1 MKIGTLIRF
10 HDERFF
16 DGAVQ
21 LRWVETQ
28 PEKARQAAQAFV
40 FHGPRY
46 HGANTAEND
55 GIEEGYRLKD
65 SASFV
70 RDLLHSLQAGWRG
83 EEENPYWMVVA
94 GYGSGKS
101 HLALTCAAL
110 LGKQDGVTESVLEHI
125 EQADADLGA
134 EVREQISRL
143 DKPVLVLP
151 LDGMAGFHLG
161 NALSQAVFA
170 QLRRYGV
177 DAGAIRDLSP
187 RFQTAEQFVQ
197 RNFAFRGDSFAQ
209 HLPGLDATAICARLR
224 DNDEEIYTAVDA
236 IYTDANGSPIP
247 VVGQESAQELINT
260 LCEVY
265 CGPDGAFSSV
275 VILFDEFG
283 RYLEYAADKPRL
295 AGDAA
300 LQQIFQGVQDNS
312 GKVRFIGFIQY
323 ELKAYLKRFGSAD
336 LRQLQRYITRFDA
349 AKKWYLSTNLETI
362 FAHMIGKNE
371 AELASFW
378 RQAQAENQWQT
389 SWRHLSQSLPGF
401 HRFPV
406 WSDFEQF
413 SRVIGRGCW
422 PLHPLATWFLTR
434 QSDVVQSR
442 SALTFIEEVIKHVA
456 NEDASTEGG
465 LRQIGAA
472 ELVLKKSL
480 LSELIAAERET
491 GATTAETLQ
500 LLLEKFQAHLNSE
513 QERVLA
519 GVAVLTKMR
528 VGKQSQDAM
537 DRLIGEAAALES
549 GKVSAALRVLGQ
561 ELGALEWNGDLSQYE
576 LIADAASRGQ
586 FQQWLRKKL
595 TAFSVDAVRD
605 LFIRRGAKDSEL
617 RSIDSDF
624 GHHRDIRTTEWVFEA
639 QFAHV
644 QTIESAV
651 QRAFREWEEATAPNE
666 AKGRVI
672 YLYLHADD
680 DLPSLQAKLQARLQA
695 ELQRTGQAK
704 APIWI
709 IALLDSQGAIAEHIG
724 RLEIFDESLP
734 DDIERFRRFI
744 PEERER
750 SRLALQEAMQA
761 AIKDRAW
768 RVAGMAEAP
777 SGRLRM
783 VAEAIFASVYPDALP
798 FPFDGF
804 ASGPGGPADA
814 ASLIRSL
821 ATGQVDG
828 PWVQTQTVR
837 LRNRVQAVLVNS
849 WRALLPDGR
858 LVAPTEPKV
867 KAVYDWLQQTHQDHP
882 AKTLW
887 SSYRALIAPPYGMNA
902 SSAGLLL
909 SLLLG
914 NTSPPRRI
922 EQNGEM
928 VASGDWIAAAVHPQR
943 HHFKQEILEKSALR
957 YLSEDAESR
966 WRALLD
972 RWESEENYQKKIDL
986 FQEAERMRRA
996 DPLPEKLEGQYN
1008 YLRDKANEAGQRLLA
1023 VRAERD
1029 EWERGIET
1037 ADRHN
1042 DVGKLLKFGTLLS
1055 KQRQELE
1062 DNPCWSQADVAACD
1076 QLLMPLREMVSA
1088 RIADWIP
1095 RQSCN
1100 TVAQVGDF
1108 RHRME
1113 KAVASLKTLGFK
1125 REAEALDRQA
1135 QRAITQ
1141 AEERQKF
1148 SLTLAESDDYPRQP
1162 EPTDSTP
1169 VRELHDAITQGD
1181 RLIEGI
1187 QAAATALTYDEITA
1201 RVNAVKRRQERLRA
1215 TLERRRQA
1223 LRELYSANLENEVA
1237 LEEILGRARRLRE
1250 IFIDTRD
1257 EREISDMVAQLERVR
1272 ADITSWESG
1281 DASPERLT
1289 ELLQQYIRHH
1299 IPELSDF
1306 LAAKEIDPAWNL
1318 EAIYQAIAAE
1328 RINAQKRRSTEWI
1341 LPRRELAEQ
1350 LQNLDLNRCIAFER
1364 EIMAA
1369 PAYLASDDREQAER
1383 LLIAIRSRR
1392 AELIEQ
1398 ARFAQVK
1405 AWQTPFLSLNN
1416 IEELDQYETE
1426 RLLRELRNPP
1436 VELRQEEQVLME
1448 PTLLRLMNR
1457 LDQISLDEI
1466 IGRIERLSMD
1476 QQRQLISIL
1485 SERLAV

>member
-1 MKIGTLIRF
+1 MKIGNLIRF

-46 HGANTAEND
+46 HGANAAEND
-55 GIEEGYRLKD
+55 GIEESYRLKD

-70 RDLLHSLQAGWRG
+70 RDLLHSLQAGGRG

-110 LGKQDGVTESVLEHI
+110 LGKQAGVSESILEHI
-125 EQADADLGA
+125 EQADADLGT
-134 EVREQISRL
+134 EVREQTSRL

-161 NALSQAVFA
+161 NALSQAVLTQF
-170 QLRRYGV
+170 RHYGV

-197 RNFAFRGDSFAQ
+197 RNFAFRADSFAQ
-209 HLPGLDATAICARLR
+209 HFPGLDATAICSRLR

-236 IYTDANGSPIP
+236 IYTDANGTPIP

-265 CGPDGAFSSV
+265 CGPDGVFSGV

-312 GKVRFIGFIQY
+312 GKVRLIGFIQY
-323 ELKAYLKRFGSAD
+323 ELKAYLKRFSSAD

-349 AKKWYLSTNLETI
+349 ARKWYLSTNLETI

-371 AELASFW
+371 PELASLW
-378 RQAQAENQWQT
+378 KRAESQWQT
-389 SWRHLSQSLPGF
+389 SWRYLSQSLPGF

-406 WSDFEQF
+406 WSDLEQF

-434 QSDVVQSR
+434 QRDVVQSR
-442 SALTFIEEVIKHVA
+442 SALTFIKDVIEHVA

-472 ELVLKKSL
+472 ELVLKSL

-500 LLLEKFQAHLNSE
+500 LLLEKFKAHLNPE
-513 QERVLA
+513 QQRVLA

-528 VGKQSQDAM
+528 VGKHSQDAM
-537 DRLIGEAAALES
+537 DRLVGEAAALEA

-561 ELGALEWNGDLSQYE
+561 ELGALEWNADLGQYE

-595 TAFSVDAVRD
+595 MAFSGDAVRD

-617 RSIDSDF
+617 GSIDSDF

-644 QTIESAV
+644 HTLESAA
-651 QRAFREWEEATAPNE
+651 QRAFREWEEAAAPTE

-680 DLPSLQAKLQARLQA
+680 DLPGLQTKLQARLQA

-709 IALLDSQGAIAEHIG
+709 IALVDNQGTIAEHIG
-724 RLEIFDESLP
+724 RLEIFDESSS

-744 PEERER
+744 PGERER
-750 SRLALQEAMQA
+750 SRLALREATQA
-761 AIKDRAW
+761 AIKDRVW
-768 RVAGMAEAP
+768 WVAGMAEVPA
-777 SGRLRM
+777 GRLKM
-783 VAEAIFASVYPDALP
+783 VAEAIFATVYPDALP

-814 ASLIRSL
+814 AQLIRHL

-828 PWVQTQTVR
+828 SWVQTQPVR
-837 LRNRVQAVLVNS
+837 LRNRIKAVLVES
-849 WRALLPDGR
+849 WRVLRPDGS

-867 KAVYDWLQQTHQDHP
+867 KAVYDRLQQTHQDHP

-887 SSYRALIAPPYGMNA
+887 SSYRALMAPPYGMNA

-909 SLLLG
+909 SLILG

-928 VASGDWIAAAVHPQR
+928 VASSDWIAAAVHSQR
-943 HHFKQEILEKSALR
+943 HHFKREILEKSALR
-957 YLSEDAESR
+957 FLSENAESR
-966 WRALLD
+966 WRTLLN
-972 RWESEENYQKKIDL
+972 RWENEENYQKKIDI

-1008 YLRDKANEAGQRLLA
+1008 YLRDKANEVGKLLLA
-1023 VRAERD
+1023 ARAERD
-1029 EWERGIET
+1029 EWERGIEI
-1037 ADRHN
+1037 ADRQN
-1042 DVGKLLKFGTLLS
+1042 DVGRLLKFGMLLS
-1055 KQRQELE
+1055 KQRQEME

-1076 QLLMPLREMVSA
+1076 QLLAPLREMVGAKIS
-1088 RIADWIP
+1088 DWIP

-1100 TVAQVGDF
+1100 TVAQVSDF
-1108 RHRME
+1108 RNRME
-1113 KAVASLKTLGFK
+1113 KAVASLKELRFK
-1125 REAEALDRQA
+1125 REAGILEQQS
-1135 QRAITQ
+1135 QRAIMQ

-1181 RLIEGI
+1181 RLIKGI
-1187 QAAATALTYDEITA
+1187 QAAATALTPDEITA

-1223 LRELYSANLENEVA
+1223 LRELYSANLENEIT
-1237 LEEILGRARRLRE
+1237 LEETLGRARRLRE

-1257 EREISDMVAQLERVR
+1257 EREISDVVAQLERVR
-1272 ADITSWESG
+1272 ADIASWESG
-1281 DASPERLT
+1281 DISPERLT
-1289 ELLQQYIRHH
+1289 ELLQQHIRHQ
-1299 IPELSDF
+1299 IPQLSDF
-1306 LAAKEIDPAWNL
+1306 LVAKEIDPAWNL
-1318 EAIYQAIAAE
+1318 EAVYQAFATE
-1328 RINAQKRRSTEWI
+1328 RINTQQRRSTEWI

-1350 LQNLDLNRCIAFER
+1350 LQNLDLNRCVAFES
-1364 EIMAA
+1364 ELMSA
-1369 PAYLASDDREQAER
+1369 PAYLASDDLEQAEQ
-1383 LLIAIRSRR
+1383 LLTAIRSRR

-1398 ARFAQVK
+1398 ARLAQVK

-1448 PTLLRLMNR
+1448 STLLRLMNR

-1466 IGRIERLSMD
+1466 IGRIERLSID
-1476 QQRQLISIL
+1476 QQRQLFSIL

>member
-1 MKIGTLIRF
+1 MKMGTLIHF

-21 LRWVETQ
+21 LRWVESQ

-55 GIEEGYRLKD
+55 GIEEDYRLKD

-110 LGKQDGVTESVLEHI
+110 LGKQNGVTESILEHI
-125 EQADADLGA
+125 EQADANLGA

-170 QLRRYGV
+170 QLKRYGV

-197 RNFAFRGDSFAQ
+197 RNFSFRAECFTQ
-209 HLPGLDATAICARLR
+209 YFPGLDATAICTRLR
-224 DNDEEIYTAVDA
+224 DNDEEAYTAVDS

-265 CGPDGAFSSV
+265 CGADGTFSSV

-283 RYLEYAADKPRL
+283 RYLEYAADRPRL

-312 GKVRFIGFIQY
+312 GKVRLIGFIQY

-362 FAHMIGKNE
+362 FAHMIGKNDS
-371 AELASFW
+371 ELAPLW
-378 RQAQAENQWQT
+378 KHAENQLQT
-389 SWRHLSQSLPGF
+389 SWRYLSQSLPGF
-401 HRFPV
+401 QRFPV

-422 PLHPLATWFLTR
+422 PLHPMATWFLTR
-434 QSDVVQSR
+434 QRDVVQSR
-442 SALTFIEEVIKHVA
+442 SALTFIKDIIEHVA
-456 NEDASTEGG
+456 NEDALAEGG

-472 ELVLKKSL
+472 ELVLKNL

-500 LLLEKFQAHLNSE
+500 LLLEKFKAHLNPE
-513 QERVLA
+513 QQRVLA

-528 VGKQSQDAM
+528 VGKHSQNAM

-549 GKVSAALRVLGQ
+549 GKVSDALRVLGQ
-561 ELGALEWNGDLSQYE
+561 ELGALEWNGDLGQYE

-595 TAFSVDAVRD
+595 MAFSVDAVRD

-617 RSIDSDF
+617 GSIDSDF
-624 GHHRDIRTTEWVFEA
+624 GYHRDIRTTEWVFEA

-644 QTIESAV
+644 LTMESVV
-651 QRAFREWEEATAPNE
+651 QRSFREWEEAAAPNE

-672 YLYLHADD
+672 YLYLHTDD
-680 DLPSLQAKLQARLQA
+680 DLPSVQAKLQAKLQA
-695 ELQRTGQAK
+695 ELHRTGQTK

-709 IALLDSQGAIAEHIG
+709 IALVDGQGFIAEHIE
-724 RLEIFDESLP
+724 RLEIFDESLT

-750 SRLALQEAMQA
+750 SRLALRDAVQA
-761 AIKDRAW
+761 AIEDRTW
-768 RVAGMAEAP
+768 WIAGIAETPA
-777 SGRLRM
+777 GRRKI
-783 VAEAIFASVYPDALP
+783 VAEAIFATVYPDALP

-804 ASGPGGPADA
+804 ASGPGGPADTA
-814 ASLIRSL
+814 QLVRHL

-828 PWVQTQTVR
+828 NWVQTQPVR

-867 KAVYDWLQQTHQDHP
+867 KAVYDRLQQAHQDHP
-882 AKTLW
+882 AQTLW

-928 VASGDWIAAAVHPQR
+928 AASIDWIALAVHPQR
-943 HHFKQEILEKSALR
+943 HHFKREILEKSALR
-957 YLSEDAESR
+957 FLSEDAESR
-966 WRALLD
+966 WRSLLNH
-972 RWESEENYQKKIDL
+972 WESEENYQKKIDF

-1008 YLRDKANEAGQRLLA
+1008 YLRDRANEAGKLLVTA
-1023 VRAERD
+1023 RAERD
-1029 EWERGIET
+1029 EWERGIEK
-1037 ADRHN
+1037 ADRQN
-1042 DVGKLLKFGTLLS
+1042 DVGQLLKYGSFLS
-1055 KQRQELE
+1055 KQRQDME

-1076 QLLMPLREMVSA
+1076 QLLTPLREMVAAKIS
-1088 RIADWIP
+1088 DWIP
-1095 RQSCN
+1095 RQSCT
-1100 TVAQVGDF
+1100 TVAQVSDF
-1108 RHRME
+1108 RYRME
-1113 KAVASLKTLGFK
+1113 KAVASLKILGFK
-1125 REAEALDRQA
+1125 HEAEVLDRQV

-1141 AEERQKF
+1141 AEERQRF

-1169 VRELHDAITQGD
+1169 VRDLRDAIAKGD
-1181 RLIEGI
+1181 HLIEAI
-1187 QAAATALTYDEITA
+1187 RTAATALTSEEVVA
-1201 RVNAVKRRQERLRA
+1201 RTNAVKFRQELLKA
-1215 TLERRRQA
+1215 ALEKRQQA
-1223 LRELYSANLENEVA
+1223 LGDLYSMSVASQAA
-1237 LEEILGRARRLRE
+1237 LEAALVNVRRLRGVFVE
-1250 IFIDTRD
+1250 TRD
-1257 EREISDMVAQLERVR
+1257 EQEISDMVAQLERVH
-1272 ADITSWESG
+1272 ADITAWETG
-1281 DASPERLT
+1281 EINPERLG
-1289 ELLQQYIRHH
+1289 ELLQRHIQH
-1299 IPELSDF
+1299 QTSELGDF
-1306 LAAKEIDPAWNL
+1306 LDAQEIDPAWDL
-1318 EAIYQAIAAE
+1318 KAIYQAIAEE
-1328 RINAQKRRSTEWI
+1328 RVNAQKRRSAEW
-1341 LPRRELAEQ
+1341 LTPRLALGEQISQLDSTRCDLVAKELMLAPSYLSYDDRQQAEKLLREVNERIAELAEQ
-1350 LQNLDLNRCIAFER
+1350 HRHEQASKWLQR
-1364 EIMAA
+1364 
-1369 PAYLASDDREQAER
+1369 YLALSESKIASLDR
-1383 LLIAIRSRR
+1383 
-1392 AELIEQ
+1392 
-1398 ARFAQVK
+1398 F
-1405 AWQTPFLSLNN
+1405 
-1416 IEELDQYETE
+1416 ETE
-1426 RLLRELRNPP
+1426 QYLKELRNPP
-1436 VELRQEEQVLME
+1436 VDLVHEERTDVE
-1448 PTLLRLMNR
+1448 PILTRLMTH
-1457 LDQISLDEI
+1457 LDHISMDEI
-1466 IGRIERLSMD
+1466 LGRIERLPIE
-1476 QQRQLISIL
+1476 QQRQLLSIL
-1485 SERLAV
+1485 CDRLAA

>member
-1 MKIGTLIRF
+1 MKIGNLIRF
-10 HDERFF
+10 HNERFF

-28 PEKARQAAQAFV
+28 PEKARQAAEAFV

-46 HGANTAEND
+46 HSANAAEND

-110 LGKQDGVTESVLEHI
+110 LGKQAGVTKSVLEHI

-134 EVREQISRL
+134 EVREQISHL

-151 LDGMAGFHLG
+151 LDGMASFHLG

-170 QLRRYGV
+170 QFRRYGV

-197 RNFAFRGDSFAQ
+197 RNFGFRADSFGQ
-209 HLPGLDATAICARLR
+209 HLPGLDAAAICARLR
-224 DNDEEIYTAVDA
+224 NNDEEIYTAVDA

-260 LCEVY
+260 LCEIY

-312 GKVRFIGFIQY
+312 GKVRLIGFIQY

-371 AELASFW
+371 TELAPLW
-378 RQAQAENQWQT
+378 QQAENQWQT
-389 SWRHLSQSLPGF
+389 SWRNLSQSLPGF
-401 HRFPV
+401 QRYPV
-406 WSDFEQF
+406 WRDSEQF

-434 QSDVVQSR
+434 QRDVVQSR
-442 SALTFIEEVIKHVA
+442 SALTFIKGIIEHVA
-456 NEDASTEGG
+456 SEDATTGQG

-472 ELVLKKSL
+472 ELVLKSL
-480 LSELIAAERET
+480 LSELIAAEREA
-491 GATTAETLQ
+491 GAATAETLQ
-500 LLLEKFQAHLNSE
+500 LLLEKFKAHLNPE
-513 QERVLA
+513 QQRVLA

-528 VGKQSQDAM
+528 VGKHSRDAM
-537 DRLIGEAAALES
+537 DRLIGEAAALEA

-561 ELGALEWNGDLSQYE
+561 ELGALEWNGDLGQYE

-595 TAFSVDAVRD
+595 MAFTGDAVRD
-605 LFIRRGAKDSEL
+605 LFIRRGAKDGEL
-617 RSIDSDF
+617 GGIDSDF

-644 QTIESAV
+644 HTIESAV

-680 DLPSLQAKLQARLQA
+680 DLPGLQTKLQARLQA

-704 APIWI
+704 APVWI
-709 IALLDSQGAIAEHIG
+709 IGLVDAQGIIAEHIG
-724 RLEIFDESLP
+724 RLEIFDESLS

-744 PEERER
+744 PDERER
-750 SRLALQEAMQA
+750 SRLALREATQA

-768 RVAGMAEAP
+768 WVAGMAEAP
-777 SGRLRM
+777 AGRLKT
-783 VAEAIFASVYPDALP
+783 VAEAIFAAVYPDALP

-814 ASLIRSL
+814 AQLIRHL

-828 PWVQTQTVR
+828 NWVQTQPVR
-837 LRNRVQAVLVNS
+837 LRNRIQAVLVNS
-849 WRALLPDGR
+849 WRALRPDGS
-858 LVAPTEPKV
+858 LVAPLELKV
-867 KAVYDWLQQTHQDHP
+867 KAVYDWLQQTHQEHP

-914 NTSPPRRI
+914 NANPPRRI
-922 EQNGEM
+922 EHNGEM
-928 VASGDWIAAAVHPQR
+928 AASTDWIAVAVHPQR
-943 HHFKQEILEKSALR
+943 HHFKREILEKSVLR
-957 YLSEDAESR
+957 FLSEDAESR
-966 WRALLD
+966 WRALLN
-972 RWESEENYQKKIDL
+972 RWENEENYQKKIDI

-1008 YLRDKANEAGQRLLA
+1008 YLRDKANEAGRLLLA
-1023 VRAERD
+1023 ARAERD

-1037 ADRHN
+1037 ADRQN
-1042 DVGKLLKFGTLLS
+1042 DVGGLLRFGMLLS
-1055 KQRQELE
+1055 KQRQEME

-1076 QLLMPLREMVSA
+1076 QLLAPLREMVGAKIS
-1088 RIADWIP
+1088 DWIP

-1100 TVAQVGDF
+1100 TVAQVSEF
-1108 RHRME
+1108 RRRIE
-1113 KAVASLKTLGFK
+1113 RAVASLKILGFK

-1135 QRAITQ
+1135 QRAITK
-1141 AEERQKF
+1141 AEKRQRF
-1148 SLTLAESDDYPRQP
+1148 FLTLAESDDYPRQP

-1169 VRELHDAITQGD
+1169 VKELRDAITQGT
-1181 RLIEGI
+1181 RLIESI
-1187 QAAATALTYDEITA
+1187 QAAAEALNPDEVTA
-1201 RVNAVKRRQERLRA
+1201 RINAVIRRQERLKVAMEKQRQVLGELDKA
-1215 TLERRRQA
+1215 PLASLVDLEAA
-1223 LRELYSANLENEVA
+1223 LVKAK
-1237 LEEILGRARRLRE
+1237 RLRDV
-1250 IFIDTRD
+1250 FVDTLD
-1257 EREISDMVAQLERVR
+1257 GQNINDMVVQLERVCS
-1272 ADITSWESG
+1272 DIAAWETG
-1281 DASPERLT
+1281 ETSPERLA
-1289 ELLQQYIRHH
+1289 ELLQRHIQH
-1299 IPELSDF
+1299 QISELGDF
-1306 LAAKEIDPAWNL
+1306 LEAQEIEQTWNL
-1318 EAIYQAIAAE
+1318 EAVYQAVAAE
-1328 RINAQKRRSTEWI
+1328 RIAAQERRSAEWI
-1341 LPRRELAEQ
+1341 LPRRELANQ
-1350 LQNLDLNRCIAFER
+1350 LSSMDLNRCSALER
-1364 EIMAA
+1364 ELMAA
-1369 PAYLASDDREQAER
+1369 PTYLASEDRKQAER
-1383 LLIAIRSRR
+1383 LLAAIQNRR
-1392 AELIEQ
+1392 MELVEE
-1398 ARFAQVK
+1398 ARRGRVK
-1405 AWQTPFLSLNN
+1405 AWQTPFFSLGS
-1416 IEELDQYETE
+1416 IETLEKYEIE
-1426 RLLRELRNPP
+1426 RLIRELRTPP
-1436 VELRQEEQVLME
+1436 VELRPKEQALLEPVL
-1448 PTLLRLMNR
+1448 LKLMNR
-1457 LDQISLDEI
+1457 LDEISLDEI
-1466 IGRIERLSMD
+1466 IRRIERLSAD
-1476 QQRQLISIL
+1476 QQRQLFSIL
-1485 SERLAV
+1485 SERLAA